1 MVDKSDGTAVDKED
15 IQRKR
20 DKNMHKNKITN
31 TTTVSYEDKD
41 GAKYSYTTVL
51 IAGPDEQS
59 DPNELNFDAAS
70 PLPL

>member
-1 MVDKSDGTAVDKED
+1 
-15 IQRKR
+15 
-20 DKNMHKNKITN
+20 MHKNKITN

>member
-15 IQRKR
+15 NQRKR

-31 TTTVSYEDKD
+31 TTTISYEDRD

-51 IAGPDEQS
+51 TAGADKESDPDE
-59 DPNELNFDAAS
+59 PKFDAAS
-70 PLPL
+70 PLPF